1 MQLRILGPFEV
12 CDDTGT
18 EVKIPAGRERAL
30 LAVLALRRGE
40 VVSIDALVDALW
52 GERPPSTAAKAVQ
65 GYVSHLRRLFEADG
79 GATDDVIVTQ
89 HPGYALRIDAVQVDA
104 ARFERLAH
112 EGRRALEDDDPSAAL
127 ELLDGALALW
137 RGSVL
142 AEFAFEE
149 FAQREIQRLDEL
161 RLSAIEDRNES
172 LLALGRHA
180 ELVSA
185 LGTLV
190 ETNPLRERLRGQLM
204 LALYRTGRQADA
216 LDVYRKG
223 RRLLA
228 QDLGLD
234 PGAELQRLEKAIL
247 AHDPALAPPELCVR
261 PARAHE
267 PGAQRP
273 PGAPRRG
280 RVRYLVMCALL
291 LVVAVAGV
299 TAGYLLVRDDAPA
312 SIVVNAP
319 ALVAIDPVTNRV
331 VASIPMGSRPVTLAA
346 GAGSIWV
353 GDARDGTITRV
364 DERTRRVVRTIGIG
378 APVVDLAFGF
388 GAVWAATSGF
398 GEVVRIEPELGAV
411 VDRIPLADP
420 DDPIVPTV
428 AAVDVG
434 EGRVWIGVFDKVVPL
449 DPRSGKIGAA
459 VATGTNVLQLA
470 VGDGAVWATTIGSRA
485 KRIEASSSQETAE
498 FYAGNWVY
506 PVAVGNGAVWVGG
519 YNGQIWKLDP
529 ATGGTTRTSRAGADV
544 GAIAVG
550 DDAVWAT
557 SFAGP
562 MLVRLDT
569 ETGEVEATIDIGGP
583 SSDIAVSG
591 GLVWVPIGKPGSN

>member
-1 MQLRILGPFEV
+1 MELRILGPFEV
-12 CDDTGT
+12 CDDAGT

-65 GYVSHLRRLFEADG
+65 GYVSHLRRLLEAG
-79 GATDDVIVTQ
+79 GAADDVIVTQ
-89 HPGYALRIDAVQVDA
+89 HPGYALRIDAAQVDA

-127 ELLDGALALW
+127 ELLDEALALW

-161 RLSAIEDRNES
+161 RLAAIEDRTDS
-172 LLALGRHA
+172 LLALGRHS
-180 ELVSA
+180 ELVSE

-190 ETNPLRERLRGQLM
+190 EANPLRERLRGQLM

-234 PGAELQRLEKAIL
+234 PGSELQRLEKAIL
-247 AHDPALAPPELCVR
+247 AHDPALDPPELPAR
-261 PARAHE
+261 PARAPV
-267 PGAQRP
+267 PGGP
-273 PGAPRRG
+273 PPPRAPRRG
-280 RVRYLVMCALL
+280 LVRFLVMCALL

-299 TAGYLLVRDDAPA
+299 TAGYLLVLDETTTSV
-312 SIVVNAP
+312 SITPP
-319 ALVAIDPVTNRV
+319 ALVAVDADSNRI
-331 VASIPMGSRPVTLAA
+331 VASIPMGSRPVTVAV

-353 GDARDGTITRV
+353 GDARDGTVTRV

-388 GAVWAATSGF
+388 GAVSAATSGF

-411 VDRIPLADP
+411 VDRIPLGDP

-449 DPRSGKIGAA
+449 DPRSGKVGAG
-459 VATGTNVLQLA
+459 VATGSNVSQLA
-470 VGDGAVWATTIGSRA
+470 VGDGAVWATTIGSRV
-485 KRIEASSSQETAE
+485 KRIEASSGQETAE

-544 GAIAVG
+544 GGIAVG

-557 SFAGP
+557 SFVGT

-569 ETGEVEATIDIGGP
+569 ETGEVEATRCARAGRVRAASWR
-583 SSDIAVSG
+583 SSAA
-591 GLVWVPIGKPGSN
+591 PR